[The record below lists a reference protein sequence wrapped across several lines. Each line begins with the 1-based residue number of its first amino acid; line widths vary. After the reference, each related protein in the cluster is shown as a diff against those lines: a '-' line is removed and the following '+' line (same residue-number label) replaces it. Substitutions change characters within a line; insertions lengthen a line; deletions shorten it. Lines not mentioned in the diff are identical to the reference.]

1 MQRAPAPD
9 DYITSADVARRLS
22 LPRGRVDK
30 MRLNGTGPRF
40 ARLGH
45 RTVRYRVAD
54 VDAWAEARLQHSS
67 NRSATQ

>member
-9 DYITSADVARRLS
+9 DYITSADVARRLG
-22 LPRGRVDK
+22 LPRARVDK
-30 MRLNGTGPRF
+30 MRRNGTGPRF

-54 VDAWAEARLQHSS
+54 LEAWLAERASS
-67 NRSATQ
+67 PHR